1 MTPTMNTVPFPETLI
16 IQNPQAGAD
25 RANRDVQEWADS
37 RPEVELR
44 KTAGKG
50 DAYRWARDAARQG
63 VNLVVA
69 AGGDGTVREVG
80 NGLLEADNPEDV
92 ALGIIPLG
100 TGNDLARSLGV
111 PASAD
116 QALKLLERGRVRR
129 MDVVQVGLGHGKS
142 SYFLNALTGGF
153 SGGLHDALEPETKE
167 AWGPLSYLRSG
178 VESWG
183 DRTTYRL
190 RLAVDGQDFTYTA
203 LNLVVANGGTAG
215 GGIPLAP
222 EADLFDGELDVA
234 VVLEATAMELGNIAA
249 QVLTGGPGDH
259 EALVRLRGRSIRVS
273 CPIPFP
279 LSIDGEAEEAT
290 EITIDVVPGKL
301 LAVVGA

>member
-1 MTPTMNTVPFPETLI
+1 MNTVSSPETLI

-25 RANRDVQEWADS
+25 RANREVQEWADA

-44 KTAGKG
+44 ATAGKG
-50 DAYRWARDAARQG
+50 DAHQWARDAARRG
-63 VNLVVA
+63 VKLVVA

-80 NGLLEADNPEDV
+80 NGLLDADGPGGV
-92 ALGIIPLG
+92 ALGIVPLG

-111 PASAD
+111 PGSVG
-116 QALKLLERGRVRR
+116 QALNLLEGGRVRR
-129 MDVVQVGLGHGKS
+129 MDVARVGLGHGKP

-153 SGGLHDALEPETKE
+153 SGALHDALEPETKA

-190 RLAVDGQDFTYTA
+190 RLAVDGRDFTYTA
-203 LNLVVANGGTAG
+203 LNLVVANGATAG
-215 GGIPLAP
+215 GGIPIAP
-222 EADLFDGELDVA
+222 EASLFDGELDVA

-249 QVLTGGPGDH
+249 QILAGGPGDH

-273 CPIPFP
+273 CSIPFP

-290 EITIDVVPGKL
+290 EISMDVVRGKL
-301 LAVVGA
+301 LAVVGS